1 MTDQI
6 LSTDKFLRSFC
17 IAPAEKK
24 KRIIESA
31 SNILDGL
38 PPERLL
44 YGGSKAARLI
54 SVSTQTLWRM
64 VRAGTIKP
72 VKIRGSTRYRR
83 SDLERLAAG
92 EGSAE

>member
-1 MTDQI
+1 MTNQLI
-6 LSTDKFLRSFC
+6 SPDKFLRSFC
-17 IAPAEKK
+17 IAPAAKK
-24 KRIIESA
+24 KRIMESA
-31 SNILDGL
+31 SKILDGL

-44 YGGSKAARLI
+44 YDGAEAARLI

-64 VRAGTIKP
+64 VQAGTIKP

-92 EGSAE
+92 ERRTE